1 MQDEEFHEIQLNGKQ
16 LVFLF
21 MAATVVSVVIFLC
34 GVMVGRG
41 VPTINAA
48 QQAAIT
54 DQAAFDPTAA
64 LAPASAVAPSSE
76 GTLIASQ
83 ETLTYPGRLEDADP
97 PAETLKTP
105 AVTRASAAVETLPEP
120 AAEPTAEPVKVAANT
135 PSKIP
140 AKTPAKVPA
149 VAVAIAAVPPPAANR
164 APGAAAAVAPAKPP
178 TSAVKAPS
186 GDGFV
191 VQVAAV
197 RERAE
202 ADTIARRLSGK
213 GYPAFVTTPAG
224 AANVFRVRVGKF
236 SDRLEADSVAG
247 RLEKEEQFKPWVTR

>member
-1 MQDEEFHEIQLNGKQ
+1 MQDEAFHEIQLSGKQ

-41 VPTINAA
+41 VPTLRAGE
-48 QQAAIT
+48 QAAIT
-54 DQAAFDPTAA
+54 DQASFDPTAA

-76 GTLIASQ
+76 GTPIASQ
-83 ETLTYPGRLEDADP
+83 ETLTYPGRLEDSNP
-97 PAETLKTP
+97 PAETLKSP
-105 AVTRASAAVETLPEP
+105 AVTRAVAADILPEP
-120 AAEPTAEPVKVAANT
+120 AAEPTAEPAKIAAR
-135 PSKIP
+135 IP
-140 AKTPAKVPA
+140 AKIPT
-149 VAVAIAAVPPPAANR
+149 VAVAPVPPAASK
-164 APGAAAAVAPAKPP
+164 APAAVTAATPVKPAAAAQEPA
-178 TSAVKAPS
+178 
-186 GDGFV
+186 GNGFV

-202 ADTIARRLSGK
+202 ADTIARRLTGK

-224 AANVFRVRVGKF
+224 AANVFRVRVGKY
-236 SDRLEADSVAG
+236 SDRREADSVAG